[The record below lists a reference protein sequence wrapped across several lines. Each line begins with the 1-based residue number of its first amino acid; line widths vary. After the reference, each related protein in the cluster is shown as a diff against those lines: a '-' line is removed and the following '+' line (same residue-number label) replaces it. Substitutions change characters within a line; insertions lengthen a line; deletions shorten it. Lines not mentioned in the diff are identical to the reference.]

1 VGDGRRL
8 CAVCV
13 SAIPQA
19 HLLIVLNVAGAT
31 ITASAGG
38 IPFGLF
44 SPHESPP
51 TWASLVMLAMQQV
64 DE

>member
-1 VGDGRRL
+1 
-8 CAVCV
+8 VCV